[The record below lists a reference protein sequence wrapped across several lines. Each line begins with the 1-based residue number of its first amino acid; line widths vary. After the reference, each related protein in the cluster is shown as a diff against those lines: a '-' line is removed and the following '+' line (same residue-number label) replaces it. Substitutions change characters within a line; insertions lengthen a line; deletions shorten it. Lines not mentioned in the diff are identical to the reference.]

1 LFQVLT
7 HTVIACNAASHLL
20 ELIGGQR
27 GARAVGL
34 VQADTQIPNRSVSL
48 PPGASAVRLA
58 AGQKAL
64 RQGTSKDFPDFS
76 RRQKFEKTVTTVAQG
91 ESRKPREGSAKSTNM
106 QKKAASP
113 CHPKATVPC
122 GAIYGD
128 ALKRAS
134 PRACEN

>member
-1 LFQVLT
+1 VLT

-34 VQADTQIPNRSVSL
+34 VQADTQF